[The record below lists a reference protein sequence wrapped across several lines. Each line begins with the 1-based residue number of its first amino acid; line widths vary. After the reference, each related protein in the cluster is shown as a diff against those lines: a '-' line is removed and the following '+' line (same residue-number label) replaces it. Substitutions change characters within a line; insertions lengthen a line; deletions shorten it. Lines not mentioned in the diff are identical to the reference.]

1 MPPPGCDCG
10 CRAAGSG
17 RPDRRPDPSDTAK
30 EVAMHPY
37 QRWRALAFGIGLLA
51 AVGTAVGLLWLLMV
65 ALLGAS

>member
-1 MPPPGCDCG
+1 
-10 CRAAGSG
+10 
-17 RPDRRPDPSDTAK
+17 
-30 EVAMHPY
+30 MHPY